1 MNLNDLIIA
10 LTLGVLIILIGILK
24 YGAMLT

>member
-1 MNLNDLIIA
+1 MNLKDLIIA
-10 LTLGVLIILIGILK
+10 LTLGALIILIGILK